1 MSGTQMH
8 HTHTPCQQ
16 SFGDTLLR
24 GWVTQNYSGSSRLL
38 STDSSVIQAVT
49 EHSSAVV
56 TSLGEILLLGW
67 AQSKFDKKERDSPF
81 HF

>member
-38 STDSSVIQAVT
+38 STSSSVFRAMT
-49 EHSSAVV
+49 EHSFAVV
-56 TSLGEILLLGW
+56 PSLGEILLLGW
-67 AQSKFDKKERDSPF
+67 AQGKFEKKEIDSPLYF
-81 HF
+81 